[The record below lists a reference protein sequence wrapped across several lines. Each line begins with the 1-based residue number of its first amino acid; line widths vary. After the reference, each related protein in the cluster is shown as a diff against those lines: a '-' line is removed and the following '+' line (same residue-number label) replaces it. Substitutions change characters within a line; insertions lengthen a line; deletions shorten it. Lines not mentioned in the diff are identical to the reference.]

1 MKHHLGDKTIADV
14 CEALIG
20 AALLSDNS
28 PGDMTNKD
36 MAVKAVTKL
45 VSSDD
50 HNVTEWADY
59 YRLYTKPKYQVAQ
72 ATASQLDLAMQVEKA
87 HDYQFK
93 YPMLLRSAFIH
104 PSYTFVA
111 EKVPCYQRLE
121 FLGDSLLDMVAV
133 NFLFHRHPDKDP
145 QWLTEHKVRLSALPN
160 YRGHRQIANI
170 SQMAMVSNKFL
181 AAVSVKLGFHK
192 HLRFSGTAIE
202 HQNREYVIEI
212 EEAEIEAKGARDY
225 WTNTKQPP
233 KVRMLLLDLCINTY
247 LRYKALSDI
256 VESYIGAIFVDSEYN
271 LAEVERFF
279 DKHIRWFFE
288 DMSIYDTF
296 ANNHPTVSPSS
307 SSKPTLSH

>member
-45 VSSDD
+45 VSNDH

-72 ATASQLDLAMQVEKA
+72 ATASQLDLAMQVAKA
-87 HDYQFK
+87 HDYHFK
-93 YPMLLRSAFIH
+93 YPRLLRSAFIH

-145 QWLTEHKVRLSALPN
+145 QWLTEHKVRLP
-160 YRGHRQIANI
+160 I
-170 SQMAMVSNKFL
+170 FL
-181 AAVSVKLGFHK
+181 TTEDSDKL
-192 HLRFSGTAIE
+192 LIFSRW
-202 HQNREYVIEI
+202 Q
-212 EEAEIEAKGARDY
+212 
-225 WTNTKQPP
+225 WSLTN
-233 KVRMLLLDLCINTY
+233 
-247 LRYKALSDI
+247 S
-256 VESYIGAIFVDSEYN
+256 
-271 LAEVERFF
+271 
-279 DKHIRWFFE
+279 
-288 DMSIYDTF
+288 
-296 ANNHPTVSPSS
+296 
-307 SSKPTLSH
+307 